1 MIVYPKIN
9 LGLKVL
15 RKRPDGYHDLE
26 TLFVPCTAFHDELHI
41 VEAGKFSIDIDRC
54 DWNPASDLTAAA
66 YRLLADEFGIPPVHI
81 ELRKGIPVGAGLGG
95 GSSDAAAALRLIS
108 ELYSLGLSD
117 DALASRAARLGS
129 DCPFFVYGRPMF
141 GEGRGEILSPF
152 DIDLSAYEMRV
163 ELPEGVH
170 VSTRKAYSGLKIAP
184 VAGPSK
190 HCVSGSV
197 DTALSGSG
205 HCDASLVTSGFGLR
219 EALRR
224 PVAEWRDCL
233 VNDFEATVFA
243 VHPEIAALKARFYAE
258 GAEYA
263 SMSGSG
269 SAVFGLWLK
278 PQNGDNSL
286 TDSSLLNMPSGKY
299 PKAKVVKY

>member
-15 RKRPDGYHDLE
+15 RKRSDGYHDLE

-41 VEAGKFSIDIDRC
+41 VEAGEFSIDIDCC
-54 DWNPASDLTAAA
+54 DWDPASDLTAAA

-81 ELRKGIPVGAGLGG
+81 ELHKGIPVGAGLGG

-108 ELYSLGLSD
+108 DLYSLGLSD

-170 VSTRKAYSGLKIAP
+170 VSTREAYAGLKIAP

-190 HCVSGSV
+190 HCVSCSV

-233 VNDFEATVFA
+233 VNDFETTVFA

-269 SAVFGLWLK
+269 SAVFGLWRV
-278 PQNGDNSL
+278 PGGDIIKRNA
-286 TDSSLLNMPSGKY
+286 LNNNRIRDCLS
-299 PKAKVVKY
+299 VK